1 MSRGE
6 AKVAKKEGG
15 GQAHAAPKPKPAND
29 DRARRQAEALRANL
43 KRRKTQQRD
52 RADSGKVPSDGE

>member
-6 AKVAKKEGG
+6 EKVTKKGG
-15 GQAHAAPKPKPAND
+15 DGQSHATPKPKPADD
-29 DRARRQAEALRANL
+29 DRARRLAEALRANL

-52 RADSGKVPSDGE
+52 RADGGKVASEGE

>member
-6 AKVAKKEGG
+6 ERVAKKEGG
-15 GQAHAAPKPKPAND
+15 GQPNAAAKPKPAD
-29 DRARRQAEALRANL
+29 DERARRQAEALRANL

-52 RADSGKVPSDGE
+52 RADAGKLTSDGE